1 MITIVRPVV
10 RSTSEVTIAEVLEDR
25 FINELKDVTNAKI
38 RAEELA
44 KKYRG
49 AELPRCR
56 LKATLSYMGTIV
68 SSGMS
73 NEDIVDKVS
82 FLNLPKKDKKH
93 QKLKTFLYF
102 RMLEILPLTFSVSLI
117 TFAPE
122 VVGEA
127 L

>member
-25 FINELKDVTNAKI
+25 FIHELKDENNAKT

-56 LKATLSYMGTIV
+56 LKATLSYMGTVV

-73 NEDIVDKVS
+73 YEDIVDKVS
-82 FLNLPKKDKKH
+82 FLNLLKKNKKNI
-93 QKLKTFLYF
+93 KN
-102 RMLEILPLTFSVSLI
+102 
-117 TFAPE
+117 
-122 VVGEA
+122 
-127 L
+127 

>member
-25 FINELKDVTNAKI
+25 FIHELKDETNAKI

-68 SSGMS
+68 SSGVS
-73 NEDIVDKVS
+73 YEDIVDKVS
-82 FLNLPKKDKKH
+82 FFNFLGK
-93 QKLKTFLYF
+93 QKIWIFFFSY
-102 RMLEILPLTFSVSLI
+102 RMLEILLLTFSVNLI

>member
-1 MITIVRPVV
+1 M
-10 RSTSEVTIAEVLEDR
+10 TIAEVLEDR
-25 FINELKDVTNAKI
+25 FIHELKDVTNAKI

-73 NEDIVDKVS
+73 HEDIVDKVS
-82 FLNLPKKDKKH
+82 FLNL
-93 QKLKTFLYF
+93 LK
-102 RMLEILPLTFSVSLI
+102 
-117 TFAPE
+117 
-122 VVGEA
+122 
-127 L
+127 

>member
-25 FINELKDVTNAKI
+25 FIHELTDVTNAKI

-82 FLNLPKKDKKH
+82 FLNLLKKNKKNI
-93 QKLKTFLYF
+93 KN
-102 RMLEILPLTFSVSLI
+102 
-117 TFAPE
+117 
-122 VVGEA
+122 
-127 L
+127 

>member
-1 MITIVRPVV
+1 M

-25 FINELKDVTNAKI
+25 FIHELKDETNAKI

-68 SSGMS
+68 SSGVS
-73 NEDIVDKVS
+73 YEDIVDKVS
-82 FLNLPKKDKKH
+82 FFNFLGK
-93 QKLKTFLYF
+93 QK
-102 RMLEILPLTFSVSLI
+102 I
-117 TFAPE
+117 
-122 VVGEA
+122 
-127 L
+127 

>member
-1 MITIVRPVV
+1 M

-25 FINELKDVTNAKI
+25 FIHELKDETNAKI

-68 SSGMS
+68 SSGVS
-73 NEDIVDKVS
+73 YEDIVDKVS
-82 FLNLPKKDKKH
+82 FFNFPCK
-93 QKLKTFLYF
+93 QK
-102 RMLEILPLTFSVSLI
+102 I
-117 TFAPE
+117 
-122 VVGEA
+122 
-127 L
+127 

>member
-25 FINELKDVTNAKI
+25 FIHELKNGTNAKT

-56 LKATLSYMGTIV
+56 LKATLSHMGTIV
-68 SSGMS
+68 SSGVS
-73 NEDIVDKVS
+73 YEDIVDKVC
-82 FLNLPKKDKKH
+82 FFNFPGK
-93 QKLKTFLYF
+93 QK
-102 RMLEILPLTFSVSLI
+102 I
-117 TFAPE
+117 
-122 VVGEA
+122 
-127 L
+127 